1 MREVEARDVK
11 LLEKSSLSI
20 KLVPENEKD
29 IKLARL
35 LRLQASESV
44 EEGKKRKR
52 KEILSEP
59 VFPRLSSTITSEP
72 NLEKKN
78 LEKKNLE
85 KKNPALDHLVRT
97 LRQSRGS
104 RMSNLRKRDSLG
116 LRIREKDK

>member
-1 MREVEARDVK
+1 MKEVEARDVK

-78 LEKKNLE
+78 LEKKN
-85 KKNPALDHLVRT
+85 PALDHLVRT
-97 LRQSRGS
+97 LRQSGGS
-104 RMSNLRKRDSLG
+104 RMSNLRRRDSLG